1 MAHVALTARKRTE
14 FGNGPTRRLRR
25 QGLVPGVVYQPGSP
39 SMAFAL
45 SERELRRALAEGRT
59 SVVDLTVE
67 GDHARPVLLKDWQLD
82 PVRGDVLHVDFQE
95 VDLTQE
101 VEAPVAITLVGSSIG
116 VREGGVLD
124 QPLREVIVRALPDA
138 LPDHLELDVSELDVG
153 DSISVEGL
161 TAPEGIEIV
170 TEPETVVASVLA
182 PTVEVEEEEEP
193 EEGEEAEEGA
203 EAAEGEEAPA
213 GEPQGTDSEE

>member
-1 MAHVALTARKRTE
+1 MAHVALTAQKRSE

-25 QGLVPGVVYQPGSP
+25 SGLVPGVVYQPGSP
-39 SMAFAL
+39 SLPFAL
-45 SERELRRALAEGRT
+45 AERELRRALAEGRT
-59 SVVDLTVE
+59 SVIDLTVE

-101 VEAPVAITLVGSSIG
+101 VEAPVAIVLVGSSIG

-124 QPLREVIVRALPDA
+124 QTLREVVVRALPDA
-138 LPDHLELDVSELDVG
+138 LPDSLELDVSELDVG
-153 DSISVEGL
+153 DSIAVDRLS
-161 TAPEGIEIV
+161 APEGVEIV
-170 TEPETVVASVLA
+170 ADPEIVVASVLA
-182 PTVEVEEEEEP
+182 PTVEVEEEPEELV
-193 EEGEEAEEGA
+193 EGEEAA

-213 GEPQGTDSEE
+213 AEPEGEAPEE